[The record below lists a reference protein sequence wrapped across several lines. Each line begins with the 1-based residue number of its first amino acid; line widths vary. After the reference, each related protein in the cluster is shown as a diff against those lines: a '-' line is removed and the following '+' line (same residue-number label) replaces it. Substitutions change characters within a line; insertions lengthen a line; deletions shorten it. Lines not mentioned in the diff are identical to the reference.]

1 MTIEEKVEIVKNLV
15 RNHSNQFITVD
26 FVKKDGTIR
35 HMMCHRSKVLE
46 SQVKGT
52 ALEATE
58 ARNETLKK
66 RNMICVEEMV
76 KPGCA
81 EYQWRTINC
90 ETVKKIVANGEEHIF
105 A

>member
-1 MTIEEKVEIVKNLV
+1 MTIDEKVQIVKDIV
-15 RNHSNQFITVD
+15 RQHGNKFITVD
-26 FVKKDGTIR
+26 FVKKSGELR

-52 ALEATE
+52 NAEASE
-58 ARNETLKK
+58 ARKATLQR
-66 RNMICVEEMV
+66 RNMICVEELI
-76 KPGCA
+76 KPGTN